1 MILTLR
7 IGTDPRKPLSWRFNH
22 YYYLFDVVSTRVGLL
37 DVLYLYGREEKK
49 RYDVCS
55 MSVPYLSDLDLH
67 SGVTQEAPCLEVIL
81 VEVSGEMN
89 GRSKK

>member
-1 MILTLR
+1 
-7 IGTDPRKPLSWRFNH
+7 
-22 YYYLFDVVSTRVGLL
+22 
-37 DVLYLYGREEKK
+37 
-49 RYDVCS
+49 

-89 GRSKK
+89 GGLRNELECNTFHPLCRAKAAIIPLSVAF